1 MEVIQTIAIGG
12 ENFLLIAFLT
22 HLKESPAKVPSIY
35 NVVFPISRG
44 ITYKYGFIS
53 QNWKK
58 KPVEYI
64 LQKTCYFLL
73 VTKLNIDEKS
83 SKSYKKSL

>member
-1 MEVIQTIAIGG
+1 MEVIQTTSIGG

-35 NVVFPISRG
+35 NAVFPISRG

-58 KPVEYI
+58 N
-64 LQKTCYFLL
+64 Q
-73 VTKLNIDEKS
+73 LNIYYRKPATS
-83 SKSYKKSL
+83 F